1 MARTVCEK
9 IMGSLN
15 LPLDFSKEHK
25 MAIWCN
31 VLEPQMTKML
41 GIIKNNITQARGSS
55 STTS

>member
-41 GIIKNNITQARGSS
+41 GIIKNNIT
-55 STTS
+55 